1 MSVIAWIVL
10 GLIAGFSAG
19 KLAHK
24 TGQGLV
30 LNIILGIFGALVGGF
45 LFQKFDMA
53 GVTELTLYSLFVSVA
68 GALVM
73 LFLFHAFV
81 RRSV

>member
-10 GLIAGFSAG
+10 GLIAGFGAG

-53 GVTELTLYSLFVSVA
+53 GVTELSLYSLFVSVA

-81 RRSV
+81 RRGV